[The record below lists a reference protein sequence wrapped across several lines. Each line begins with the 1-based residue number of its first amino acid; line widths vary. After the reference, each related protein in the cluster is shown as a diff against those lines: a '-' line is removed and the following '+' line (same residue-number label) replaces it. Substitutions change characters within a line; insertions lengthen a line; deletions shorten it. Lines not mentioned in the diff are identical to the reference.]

1 MEITT
6 NLRVLRRRCGL
17 SLTELET
24 VTGLSNQ
31 YISRAE
37 LGEIAA
43 TPRLETQLES
53 AVEKIIVKREI
64 ALQSFKTDFQRY
76 RGRLL
81 RPMEDTEYGE

>member
-1 MEITT
+1 MNITT
-6 NLRVLRRRCGL
+6 NLRVLRRRYGL
-17 SLTELET
+17 SLADLKA

-43 TPRLETQLES
+43 TPRLEKQLES
-53 AVEKIIVKREI
+53 AVEEIILKRET
-64 ALQSFKTDFQRY
+64 ALQSFKMDFQRY

-81 RPMEDTEYGE
+81 RPAEDMEYGE